1 MTEKVSLTELQ
12 LIIRDS
18 LYMALPDVYWVIA
31 EISEIKENS
40 AGHCYLELIEK
51 QPDEKNVRARIKA
64 IIWSNRYRF
73 LKAFFENI
81 TGESL
86 REGLKIL
93 VKTKVEYHELYGLS
107 LIISD
112 IDPVFTIGEFAMK
125 RQLIIK
131 KLEDEGV
138 FSMNKEL
145 PFPSFP
151 QRVAVISSKNA
162 AGYSDFINQLK
173 NNSFG
178 YSFYTA
184 LIETSLQGTETEKS
198 VISALDRIANHVD
211 LFDLVVIIRGGGS
224 QTDLSWFDNYNI
236 AYHVTQFPL
245 PVITG
250 IGHDKDV
257 SVTDMVANRS
267 LKTPTAVADFLV
279 DSLAVSENFIV
290 EMSTEIIDGSRII
303 IEKNRNR
310 IETSGIKLLPLARV
324 MMSEVR
330 DRLLS
335 KIIDILNIGKELIF
349 RASLIPSH
357 QESLLSANAKSYIL
371 QKQTL
376 VNRNVQRLSTG
387 INNCLSVN
395 SVRLKSFGSTL
406 QLLNPENI
414 LQRGYSITSI
424 NGIILKSNEQI
435 NNDDIIDT
443 QLYKGTIKSRLV
455 EKKTKAGEGEK
466 GIMGEKKTQGRRDKG
481 TIDQE

>member
-51 QPDEKNVRARIKA
+51 QSDEKNVRARIKA

-112 IDPVFTIGEFAMK
+112 IDPTFTIGEMAMK
-125 RQLIIK
+125 RQQVIR
-131 KLEDEGV
+131 KLEEEGV

-145 PFPSFP
+145 TFPAFP

-173 NNSFG
+173 NNNFG
-178 YSFYTA
+178 YSFYTS
-184 LIETSLQGTETEKS
+184 LIETTLQGTETETS
-198 VISALDRIANHVD
+198 VISALDRIANQPD

-224 QTDLSWFDNYNI
+224 QSDLGWFDSYNI
-236 AYHVTQFPL
+236 AYHITQFPL
-245 PVITG
+245 PVVTG

-257 SVTDMVANRS
+257 SVIDMVANRS

-279 DSLAVSENFIV
+279 ETLAASENHFV
-290 EMSTEIIDGSRII
+290 GMSKGIIEGSRII

-310 IETSGIKLLPLARV
+310 IETSGIKLLPLSRV

-330 DRLLS
+330 DNLS
-335 KIIDILNIGKELIF
+335 ATIIDILNIGKELIF
-349 RASLIPSH
+349 KASLIPSN
-357 QESLLSANAKSYIL
+357 QESLLCANAKSFL
-371 QKQTL
+371 SQKEMMGQ
-376 VNRNVQRLSTG
+376 RNVQRLTTG
-387 INNCLSVN
+387 TNNCLGVN
-395 SVRLKSFGSTL
+395 NFRLKTLGSTL

-414 LQRGYSITSI
+414 LQRGYSITSV
-424 NGIILKSNEQI
+424 NGIILKSNKQI
-435 NNDDIIDT
+435 NDDDIIDT
-443 QLYKGTIKSRLV
+443 QLYKGTLRSRVIK
-455 EKKTKAGEGEK
+455 KNK
-466 GIMGEKKTQGRRDKG
+466 
-481 TIDQE
+481 